1 MPTVGINGLAV
12 VRRARIRQV
21 LWVMVGA
28 AAAAFAATTLLV
40 DDATDIRAGDDTAF
54 SASFELVDHHG
65 AVRTERDFAGQWLLV
80 FFGVANC
87 PDVCPTT
94 LSDISYV
101 MDEIGDRAQSV
112 QPLFISIDPGR
123 DTPDALASFVPLFD
137 AGIVGLTGTPAQV
150 QRTAQTFHIFYDR
163 AEDAAAPDGYTMA
176 HSSQLFLFDPDVQY
190 VRSWS
195 YGTAAER
202 IAAELE
208 AIIR

>member
-1 MPTVGINGLAV
+1 MPTTGINGLAV
-12 VRRARIRQV
+12 VRLARIRRV
-21 LWVMVGA
+21 LWVLAGA
-28 AAAAFAATTLLV
+28 AAAAFAATTLWLENTGV
-40 DDATDIRAGDDTAF
+40 REDAAF

-65 AVRTERDFAGQWLLV
+65 AVRTERDFAGQWLLI
-80 FFGVANC
+80 FFGFANC

-94 LSDISYV
+94 LSDVSYV

-112 QPLFISIDPGR
+112 QPLFISIDPER
-123 DTPDALASFVPLFD
+123 DTPDALAGFVPLFD
-137 AGIVGLTGTPAQV
+137 AGIVGLTGTPAQI

-163 AEDAAAPDGYTMA
+163 AEDASAPDGYTMA
-176 HSSQLFLFDPDVQY
+176 HSSQLFLFDPDAQY

-208 AIIR
+208 AIVR